1 MDDREEKYYIDR
13 ATYKKIKGFSRDQLN
28 SFLNDLYNSA
38 YEEGQKSIEKQSIEL
53 DTDSLRSALSA
64 IKGIGN
70 NRLNEIM
77 AAIEAHLN
85 KFKEHGEQENDTNI

>member
-1 MDDREEKYYIDR
+1 MRSYP
-13 ATYKKIKGFSRDQLN
+13 YKPLFYCPHLPDKSH
-28 SFLNDLYNSA
+28 SFLNDFYNSA

-77 AAIEAHLN
+77 AAIEAHL
-85 KFKEHGEQENDTNI
+85 KKTQEHG